1 MGNVTRVSPLVTA
14 HINVA
19 ANPAS
24 LGSNT
29 LVAAV
34 PGARYRVLAVAA
46 ITTLANNIKFTSNAS
61 DISAT
66 FPLAANGGLVLPFNE
81 HGWFQTN
88 LGEALNINLSVATA
102 VGVQLQY
109 ILLLS

>member
-1 MGNVTRVSPLVTA
+1 MTNVTRVSPLVTA
-14 HINVA
+14 HINIA
-19 ANPAS
+19 ANPSS
-24 LGSNT
+24 LGSTT

-34 PGARYRVLAVAA
+34 PGARYRVLAVAV
-46 ITTLANNIKFTSNAS
+46 ITTLANNVKFLSNAS
-61 DISAT
+61 DITAT

-88 LGEALNINLSVATA
+88 LGEALNVNLSVATA
-102 VGVQLQY
+102 TGVQLQY